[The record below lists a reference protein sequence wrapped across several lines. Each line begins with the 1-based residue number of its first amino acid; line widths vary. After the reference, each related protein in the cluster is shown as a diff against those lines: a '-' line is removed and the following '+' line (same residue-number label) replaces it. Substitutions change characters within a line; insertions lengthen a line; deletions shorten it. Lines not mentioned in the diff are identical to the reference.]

1 MSQLFNMYYQVK
13 FVVPRIGNILL
24 SQMGLIDSLQILQAV
39 TKVIGYPPQQD
50 SNVSLPKTLY
60 IYVI

>member
-13 FVVPRIGNILL
+13 VVVPRIDNILL

-39 TKVIGYPPQQD
+39 TKIIGYPPQKD
-50 SNVSLPKTLY
+50 SNVSLLKTLY